1 MKVNRQKYQI
11 LGNSNFK
18 KDFKMYFIQL
28 EFEMLRKLV
37 ELYLN
42 FL

>member
-11 LGNSNFK
+11 LGNSNLK
-18 KDFKMYFIQL
+18 KDFKMNFIQL
-28 EFEMLRKLV
+28 EVEMLRKLV